1 LANDLL
7 QSASTLRKA
16 SLMTPI
22 QCRLARTL
30 LDIKRADWAKLSGVS
45 EKAIAN
51 FETGRTTLIRANYE
65 VLRKTLERMG
75 VEFTDGDGV
84 KRRQD

>member
-1 LANDLL
+1 
-7 QSASTLRKA
+7 
-16 SLMTPI
+16 MTPI

-30 LDIKRADWAKLSGVS
+30 LDIKRADLAKLSGVS

-51 FETGRTTLIRANYE
+51 FETGRTTLIRANYD

-84 KRRQD
+84 KRRPD